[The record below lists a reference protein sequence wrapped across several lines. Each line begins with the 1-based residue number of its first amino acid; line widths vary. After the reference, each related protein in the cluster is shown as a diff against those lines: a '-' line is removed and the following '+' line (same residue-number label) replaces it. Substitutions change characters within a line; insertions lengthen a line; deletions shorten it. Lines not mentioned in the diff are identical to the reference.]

1 VEIRG
6 NRGDEVEVE
15 MRGNRGE
22 ERERDDDENQS
33 VDGEVGTMQV
43 EGVEGREG
51 EGVEW
56 RSKESGDS
64 DDDDDDRRGIIH
76 PSIPKPKVRNEK
88 RTLVRMKKKI
98 QMQRGTQGQRDHYNE
113 TSKTERV
120 SKEASSRQKKTPNS
134 PNTRQCNRCGKQQ
147 TQTTLQGRQFRT
159 NDGTNES
166 ERMSGIIESLF
177 PSCHA
182 GTFVSMMDTP
192 TIVARVID
200 AERQRTVT

>member
-1 VEIRG
+1 
-6 NRGDEVEVE
+6 

-64 DDDDDDRRGIIH
+64 DDDDDDDRRGIIH

-98 QMQRGTQGQRDHYNE
+98 QMQRGRRGQRDHYNE

-120 SKEASSRQKKTPNS
+120 SKEASSRQKKHPTARIPDNAIDVV
-134 PNTRQCNRCGKQQ
+134 NNRHKPRSKEGSLEPM
-147 TQTTLQGRQFRT
+147 TERT
-159 NDGTNES
+159 KAKE
-166 ERMSGIIESLF
+166 
-177 PSCHA
+177 
-182 GTFVSMMDTP
+182 
-192 TIVARVID
+192 
-200 AERQRTVT
+200 